1 MSTSV
6 PNIYQKL
13 LDSFPFLSFCT
24 HSTNEFIG
32 IVQNMDNVLCSM
44 YIYENIQHEEG
55 KKLFLELGDEWW
67 WGSNRLIPINII
79 LGDRFKP
86 FQSIL
91 RTFNAKDFNL
101 VHGHSINLQN
111 IMQKRIK
118 RRQIQLVRKMS

>member
-1 MSTSV
+1 MSTSI
-6 PNIYQKL
+6 PNMYQKL

-44 YIYENIQHEEG
+44 YIYENIQQEEG

>member
-1 MSTSV
+1 MSTSI

-44 YIYENIQHEEG
+44 YIYENIQQEEV

>member
-1 MSTSV
+1 
-6 PNIYQKL
+6 
-13 LDSFPFLSFCT
+13 
-24 HSTNEFIG
+24 
-32 IVQNMDNVLCSM
+32 M
-44 YIYENIQHEEG
+44 YIYENIQQEEG

>member
-1 MSTSV
+1 MSTSI

-44 YIYENIQHEEG
+44 YIYENIQQEEG

-118 RRQIQLVRKMS
+118 RRQIQLVRKIR

>member
-1 MSTSV
+1 MSTSI

-24 HSTNEFIG
+24 HSNNEFIG
-32 IVQNMDNVLCSM
+32 IIQNMDNTLCSM
-44 YIYENIQHEEG
+44 YIYENIQVEEG

-79 LGDRFKP
+79 LGDRFRP
-86 FQSIL
+86 FRSIL
-91 RTFNAKDFNL
+91 RTFNAKDFTL
-101 VHGHSINLQN
+101 VHGHSISLQN

-118 RRQIQLVRKMS
+118 RRQIQLVRKIS

>member
-1 MSTSV
+1 MSTSI

-44 YIYENIQHEEG
+44 YIYENIQQEEG

-67 WGSNRLIPINII
+67 WGSNRLIPINIV
-79 LGDRFKP
+79 LGERFKP
-86 FQSIL
+86 FQNIL
-91 RTFNAKDFNL
+91 RTFNAKDFKL
-101 VHGHSINLQN
+101 IHGHSISLQN

-118 RRQIQLVRKMS
+118 RRQIQLVRKMN

>member
-1 MSTSV
+1 MSTSI

-44 YIYENIQHEEG
+44 YIYENIQQEEG

>member
-32 IVQNMDNVLCSM
+32 IIQNMDNVLCSM
-44 YIYENIQHEEG
+44 YIYENIQQDEG

-67 WGSNRLIPINII
+67 WGSNRLIPINIV
-79 LGDRFKP
+79 LGDRFRP
-86 FQSIL
+86 FRSIL
-91 RTFNAKDFNL
+91 RTFNAKDFVL
-101 VHGHSINLQN
+101 VHGHGISLQN

-118 RRQIQLVRKMS
+118 RRQIQLVRKIR

>member
-1 MSTSV
+1 MSTSI

-24 HSTNEFIG
+24 HSTSEFIG
-32 IVQNMDNVLCSM
+32 IIQNMDNVLCSM
-44 YIYENIQHEEG
+44 YIYESIQQDEG

-79 LGDRFKP
+79 LGDRFRP
-86 FQSIL
+86 FRSIL

-118 RRQIQLVRKMS
+118 RRQIQLVRKMR

>member
-1 MSTSV
+1 MSTSI

-32 IVQNMDNVLCSM
+32 IVQNMDNVLCTM
-44 YIYENIQHEEG
+44 YIYENIQQEEG

>member
-1 MSTSV
+1 MSTPI

-24 HSTNEFIG
+24 QGNNEFIG
-32 IVQNMDNVLCSM
+32 IIQNMDNVLCSM
-44 YIYENIQHEEG
+44 YIYENIRQEEG
-55 KKLFLELGDEWW
+55 KKIFLELGDEWW

-79 LGDRFKP
+79 LGDRFRP
-86 FQSIL
+86 FRSIL
-91 RTFNAKDFNL
+91 RTFNAKDFTL
-101 VHGHSINLQN
+101 VHGHEISLQN

>member
-1 MSTSV
+1 MSTSI

-44 YIYENIQHEEG
+44 YIYDNIQQEEG

>member
-1 MSTSV
+1 MSTSI

-32 IVQNMDNVLCSM
+32 IVKNMDNVLCSM
-44 YIYENIQHEEG
+44 YIYENIQQEEG